1 MTSADARID
10 RLERQVETLLAK
22 IEAQA
27 ATIEAQAARIDALEV
42 ENAELRRRL
51 GENSSNSSKPPSSDA
66 PKDRTAR
73 HGDPPSGKRPGG
85 QPGHKGSKR
94 TLLPASEVNSVNNF
108 HPPHCRRCARGLP
121 KQRDTDPVRHQ
132 VWDLPKV
139 EPIVDEYRLH
149 HATCE
154 VCGETT
160 CATLPEGVPQGAF
173 GPGVLALATML
184 VADGHMSRRKVVGVL
199 RDAFG
204 IDISLGALSESEAIV
219 SAAVAPAVEEARVH
233 ALAEKAKHVDATTWR
248 QAGAYKALWV
258 MATATVTV
266 FTIACDAT
274 RDTLRTWITRV
285 CGVLVTDRG
294 SQFGFWAM
302 TRRQICWAHLIRKYA
317 AFSEHKGRVGEIG
330 RDLLFWS
337 RILIHSYHRV
347 RDGTCP
353 RAGLQ
358 RASIKIRVAVERLL
372 EEGRDLSVKGVS
384 GSCRDILDHRE
395 AMWRFVDDPAVEPTN
410 NHGERELRG
419 LVTWRKSSFGSQSER
434 GNMFAANL
442 KSVIQTCRK
451 QRRNVLTYLRSAVHA
466 ALHHQSTPSLLRPTP

>member
-1 MTSADARID
+1 MIVAAEQSE
-10 RLERQVETLLAK
+10 RLEHQVETLLVK
-22 IEAQA
+22 VDGLEAENA
-27 ATIEAQAARIDALEV
+27 ALKA

-51 GENSSNSSKPPSSDA
+51 GENSSNSNKPPSSDA
-66 PKDRTAR
+66 PKDRAAR
-73 HGDPPSGKRPGG
+73 PSVPPSGKRRGG
-85 QPGHKGSKR
+85 QPGHKASQR
-94 TLLPASEVNSVNNF
+94 ALVPARDVHSITDC
-108 HPPHCRRCARGLP
+108 HPAHCRGCARGLP
-121 KQRDTDPVRHQ
+121 RSRDPEPVRHQ

-173 GPGVLALATML
+173 GPGVLALSAML

-199 RDAFG
+199 RDVFG
-204 IDISLGALSESEAIV
+204 IDLSLGALSQSEAIV
-219 SAAVAPAVEEARVH
+219 SEAVAPAVEEARVH
-233 ALAEKAKHVDATTWR
+233 ALAEHVKHVDATTWY
-248 QAGAYKALWV
+248 QAGAYKSLWV
-258 MATATVTV
+258 LATATVTV

-274 RDTLRTWITRV
+274 RDTLRAWITRV
-285 CGVLVTDRG
+285 QGVLVTDRG
-294 SQFGFWAM
+294 TQFGFWAM
-302 TRRQICWAHLIRKYA
+302 ARRQICWAHLIRKFA
-317 AFSEHKGRVGEIG
+317 AFSERKGRSGEIG
-330 RDLLFWS
+330 RELLFWS
-337 RILIHSYHRV
+337 RILLHTYHRV

-358 RASIKIRVAVERLL
+358 RASLKIRAVVERLL
-372 EEGRDLSVKGVS
+372 EEGRDLSVHGVS
-384 GSCRDILDHRE
+384 GSCRDILGHRA

-434 GNMFAANL
+434 GNTFAANL

-451 QRRNVLTYLRSAVHA
+451 QRRNVLSYLTSAVHA